1 MARSTGDGSAIG
13 RMRAVTDNVPG
24 RNHLPSDVDFEY
36 RPGED
41 IFISSDPAAV
51 TAAWHFRQVLGRFAT
66 GVAVVTTISGNEP
79 IGMTCQSFT
88 SVSLDPPLVLFC
100 PARTARTWPLI
111 EKAGTFAINLLS
123 AADQHLST
131 TMATKGADK
140 FDGIDWRPAGV
151 TGSPLVASASAYID
165 CRLENVHEAGDHFV
179 VLGRVLALGAL
190 ASPPGDPTDP
200 LIFFEG
206 RYRRLARD

>member
-1 MARSTGDGSAIG
+1 MN
-13 RMRAVTDNVPG
+13 DNVPG
-24 RNHLPSDVDFEY
+24 RSALPSDVDFEF

-41 IFISSDPAAV
+41 VFISADPEAV

-66 GVAVVTTISGNEP
+66 GVAVVTTQSDGEP

-111 EKAGTFAINLLS
+111 ESARTFAINLLS
-123 AADQHLST
+123 AGDRELST
-131 TMATKGADK
+131 TMATKGANK
-140 FDGIDWRPAGV
+140 FDGVDWRPSAV
-151 TGSPLVASASAYID
+151 TGSPLLASASAYID

-179 VLGRVLALGAL
+179 VLGRVVALGAL